1 MTTTGQIAIDFLF
14 LLILV
19 IHIVK
24 IKHLQEENHKLKKG
38 YEGVK
43 FYLEEVQKAVLRNQE
58 HISKLMDW
66 YQEILEN

>member
-24 IKHLQEENHKLKKG
+24 IKHLQEENFKLKKG

-43 FYLEEVQKAVLRNQE
+43 IYLEELQKAVLLNQE
-58 HISKLMDW
+58 HISKLLDW
-66 YQEILEN
+66 YKEILEN